1 VSGCRIGRVKL
12 KAGGEIHKLPVPER
26 DEVQRN
32 IVSRAAMIAGF
43 YEPGE
48 LVGYV
53 VFGWGRDGTSSV
65 AYLIDE
71 NAMVGVR
78 MLPSFVADA
87 VREKAI
93 EVGDWG

>member
-1 VSGCRIGRVKL
+1 MSGCRIGRVKL
-12 KAGGEIHKLPVPER
+12 KVGGEIHKLPVPER

-43 YEPGE
+43 YEPGD
-48 LVGYV
+48 LAGYV
-53 VFGWGRDGTSSV
+53 VFGWGRDGSSSI
-65 AYLIDE
+65 AYSIDE
-71 NAMVGVR
+71 DAMVGVR